1 MLQDYIARLVDGQDL
16 TGQEAREAL
25 STIMSGQATD
35 AQIAGFLV
43 ALRIKGETVEEI
55 TGCAEAMREAATHID
70 AGGLDV
76 VDTCGTGGTR
86 KGTLNISTA
95 SALVTAGAGV
105 PVAKHGNRGA
115 SSSWGSADVMDA
127 LGVNVAAPPEV
138 VERCIREVGI
148 GFLFAPSLHKAMK
161 YAIGPR
167 RELALRTVFNVL
179 GPLTNPAGA
188 RRQVLGVFDAGL
200 VVTVAEVLRR
210 LGAVRA
216 MVVHSDDGM
225 DEISTCDRTFVAEV
239 QDGRIETRYVEPEEF
254 GLPRA
259 KREDLTVHG
268 VEESAA
274 AVRSVLT
281 GEAGPARDIV
291 LLNAA
296 AAIYVGGK
304 ADSVADGLEAAAESV
319 DSGRARDTLV
329 RLIDVSQGIA

>member
-1 MLQDYIARLVDGQDL
+1 MLQEYIARVVDGEDL
-16 TGQEAREAL
+16 SAREARDAL
-25 STIMSGQATD
+25 SVIMSGQATD

-43 ALRIKGETVEEI
+43 ALRVKGETVEEI
-55 TGCAEAMREAATHID
+55 TGCAEAMREAATPID
-70 AGGLDV
+70 VGGLDV
-76 VDTCGTGGTR
+76 VDTCGTGGTH

-115 SSSWGSADVMDA
+115 SSSWGSADVLDA
-127 LGVNVAAPPEV
+127 LRVNIAAPPEV
-138 VERCIREVGI
+138 VARCVREVGI

-188 RRQVLGVFDAGL
+188 RRQVLGVFDASL
-200 VVTVAEVLRR
+200 VETIAEVLGR

-239 QDGRIETRYVEPEEF
+239 EGDRFETRYVEPEEF

-259 KREDLTVHG
+259 HREDLTVNG
-268 VEESAA
+268 VAESAE
-274 AVRSVLT
+274 AVRSVLA
-281 GEAGPARDIV
+281 GEPGPARDIV

-304 ADSVADGLEAAAESV
+304 ADSLAEGLAAAADSV
-319 DSGRARDTLV
+319 DSGRARDTLA
-329 RLIDVSQGIA
+329 RLAEVSHEAG